1 MAFEVEQRFAALE
14 RLVNK
19 ANQKG
24 LEEEEASYLSRLGSV
39 LVCGNIER
47 CVETLLV
54 NRVSAHS
61 SKQASAFLKAFFKKG
76 VNYDAEAICQL
87 LYKFDSEWGHRFE
100 KALPQNVRESVSS
113 CYSVRNSVAH
123 GGGGS
128 LGPRTLKQY
137 YDASFALVAEL
148 EKAIR

>member
-1 MAFEVEQRFAALE
+1 MAFEVEQRFIALE

-19 ANQKG
+19 ANEKG
-24 LEEEEASYLSRLGSV
+24 LDEEQASYLSRLGSV

-47 CVETLLV
+47 CVEALVV
-54 NRVSAHS
+54 NRVSANS
-61 SKQASAFLKAFFKKG
+61 SKQAAAFLKSYFKRG
-76 VNYDAEAICQL
+76 VNYDVEAICQL
-87 LYKFDSEWGHRFE
+87 LFKFDGEWGKKFE
-100 KALPQNVRESVSS
+100 RAIMQDVKESITS

-137 YDASFALVAEL
+137 FEASLTLIAEL
-148 EKAIR
+148 DKSIR

>member
-1 MAFEVEQRFAALE
+1 MGFEVEQRFAVLE
-14 RLVNK
+14 KLVNR

-24 LEEEEASYLSRLGSV
+24 LDEEEAAYLSRLGSV

-54 NRVSAHS
+54 NRVSVSS
-61 SKQASAFLKAFFKKG
+61 SKQASAFLKNFFKRG
-76 VNYDAEAICQL
+76 VNYDAEAISQL
-87 LYKFDSEWGHRFE
+87 LHKFDSDWGHRFE
-100 KALPQNVRESVSS
+100 KALTQNVRESVSS

-137 YDASFALVAEL
+137 YDASLTLVAEL

>member
-19 ANQKG
+19 ANEKG
-24 LEEEEASYLSRLGSV
+24 LDEEQASYLSRLGSV

-47 CVETLLV
+47 CVEALVV
-54 NRVSAHS
+54 NRVSANS
-61 SKQASAFLKAFFKKG
+61 SKQASAFLKSYFKRG
-76 VNYDAEAICQL
+76 VNYDVEAICQL
-87 LYKFDSEWGHRFE
+87 LFKFDGEWGKKLERAIMQDV
-100 KALPQNVRESVSS
+100 KESITS

-128 LGPRTLKQY
+128 LGPRTLRQY
-137 YDASFALVAEL
+137 FEASVTLIAEL